1 MAVSCD
7 PDAVATHAVE
17 FLLLFFIG
25 PTVFAYTRHRLPA
38 IPVLWAL
45 MAYCLFILLRDP
57 AFDRESLWNAAPLG
71 HFAPAILR
79 LFAVVAMIGIV
90 LVRRFGAP
98 GLFLNLP
105 RSNPRL
111 WSLLMVLYPVLS
123 VYPQGIVYRAFVFD
137 RYRDLFGA
145 PWAIVLASA
154 FAFTYVHIVFRNRLA
169 LVLTLLGGILFG
181 IRFLQTDSLLVTSFE
196 HSLYGCF
203 MFTVGVGRS
212 FHHASARETETNG
225 QRFPRN
231 IAS

>member
-7 PDAVATHAVE
+7 PDAVAAHAVE

-25 PTVFAYTRHRLPA
+25 PTVFAYARHRLPA
-38 IPVLWAL
+38 IPALWAL
-45 MAYCLFILLRDP
+45 MAYCLFILLHDP
-57 AFDRESLWNAAPLG
+57 AFDRESLWNLAPLRE
-71 HFAPAILR
+71 FAPAILE
-79 LFAVVAMIGIV
+79 LFALTAVIGIV

-123 VYPQGIVYRAFVFD
+123 VYPQGIIYRAFVFD
-137 RYRDLFGA
+137 RYRDLFA
-145 PWAIVLASA
+145 SPWTMVLASA
-154 FAFTYVHIVFRNRLA
+154 FAFTYVHIVFHNKLA
-169 LVLTLLGGILFG
+169 LFLTLLGGILFG
-181 IRFLQTDSLLVTSFE
+181 IRFLQTDSLFVTSFE

-212 FHHASARETETNG
+212 FHHASARKNESDDQWFITGKT
-225 QRFPRN
+225 
-231 IAS
+231 